1 MTTPTAYEILVELVA
16 IRDLDRSK
24 SMTTLEFD
32 EYCARYDAADAPAR
46 ACVAAGPGID
56 ASVRAVVNE
65 QAEDPALWL
74 IQPTIT
80 EEYLQRALR
89 RLHAVIEDAR
99 ENAS

>member
-1 MTTPTAYEILVELVA
+1 M
-16 IRDLDRSK
+16 S
-24 SMTTLEFD
+24 
-32 EYCARYDAADAPAR
+32 
-46 ACVAAGPGID
+46 GPGSD
-56 ASVRAVVNE
+56 ADVRAVVNE
-65 QAEDPALWL
+65 QADDPALWL